1 MFLSEL
7 QTKDIVNF
15 NDGKNLGKIVDVEI
29 NQDGQIINFVVEKRK
44 LFRIFSGEQEIRVS
58 IKNIDTIGEDV
69 IIIKNV

>member
-1 MFLSEL
+1 MFLSDL

-29 NQDGQIINFVVEKRK
+29 NHDGQIINFVVEKRK
-44 LFRIFSGEQEIRVS
+44 FFGIFSNEQEIRVS

-69 IIIKNV
+69 IIIKNI